1 MPRYIDADDLENITV
16 VTYEGRLKRIDAP
29 IADVEEVKHGHWV
42 PRSDC
47 SKADCSR
54 CGRGRADIWFTSNG
68 MRFDIKGEE
77 ANFCNVC
84 GAKMDGKENGE

>member
-1 MPRYIDADDLENITV
+1 MSAGTIFDQQLAYDTLD
-16 VTYEGRLKRIDAP
+16 RIPA
-29 IADVEEVKHGHWV
+29 ADVEEVKHGHWV

-84 GAKMDGKENGE
+84 GAKMDGKRGE